1 MSLPSRLLGANPSI
15 QVSTLLSGS
24 LTTPSAKSAFT
35 STSYESIAST
45 TVGSGGSANVEFTSI
60 PATYTHLQIRGI
72 ARGTRANTRD
82 DVVMRIN
89 SDSGNNYAGHQIYSD
104 GSSVSAS
111 TLGGTP
117 PVNYLYPFYAPAA
130 NATSSVFG
138 AGIIDILD
146 YANTNKNKTLRSL
159 NGIDVN
165 GSGEMLF
172 RSGLWLSVSA
182 ITSITLTCASG
193 NFAQYSQFA
202 LYGIKGS

>member
-1 MSLPSRLLGANPSI
+1 LLNTILGSFSSGVAA
-15 QVSTLLSGS
+15 STN
-24 LTTPSAKSAFT
+24 
-35 STSYESIAST
+35 SYESIAT
-45 TVGSGGSANVEFTSI
+45 VTVGSGGTSTISFTSI
-60 PATYTHLQIRGI
+60 PSTYTHLQLRGI

-82 DVVMRIN
+82 DVLMRIN

-117 PVNYLYPFYAPAA
+117 PVNYLYLFYAPAA
-130 NATSSVFG
+130 NATASVFG
-138 AGIIDILD
+138 AGVIDILD

-182 ITSITLTCASG
+182 ITSITLTCAAG
-193 NFAQYSQFA
+193 NFVEYSQFA
-202 LYGIKGS
+202 LYGVKS